1 MLRRSKEM
9 LSTPASV
16 YVRQDRWRREVAP
29 WQDVAETARP
39 RHAVWAFSL

>member
-1 MLRRSKEM
+1 MLRRSKNM
-9 LSTPASV
+9 LLTPASV
-16 YVRQDRWRREVAP
+16 CLRTDRWRREVAP